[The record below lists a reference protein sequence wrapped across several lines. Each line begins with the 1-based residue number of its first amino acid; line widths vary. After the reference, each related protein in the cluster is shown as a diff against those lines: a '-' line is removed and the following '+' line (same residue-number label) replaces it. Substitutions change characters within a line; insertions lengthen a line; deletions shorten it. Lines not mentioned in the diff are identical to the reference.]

1 MTNRSLCCG
10 AGVRIAGT
18 GTTHYF
24 VCNCCLEACDVYD
37 CSTEIGVTISSLL
50 ADAAHYESIAEVFAT
65 ASAIKCAKDQAK
77 LLRAT
82 ARELGVKK

>member
-18 GTTHYF
+18 GTTHYY
-24 VCNCCLEACDVYD
+24 VCNCCLEACDVFD
-37 CSTEIGVTISSLL
+37 CSSDHGVTIANLL
-50 ADAAHYESIAEVFAT
+50 RDAFHYESIAEVFAT

-82 ARELGVKK
+82 ARELGNK